1 VQYEVQAEEFI
12 EVKSPID
19 RLRERWTAQQ
29 DCVGLL
35 RQIKLLQQNPE
46 LVQYAELAS
55 LRGWSQ
61 PLLFAAQ
68 GILLVAVL
76 LSGVN
81 WMMTKDRGKQADEVA
96 AVKADVVTEMKR
108 LDGVIEAA
116 QWEASRIRKSSK
128 TAGFTV
134 AGVSGLEKED
144 ALQRLDALS
153 AEAHKSEDD
162 YKAKA
167 AVKEK
172 QLHAEGDALAL
183 AYSGTPVIF
192 SLALIFAAQLFR
204 RSAYNSY
211 PQYKLIRNADDFYLY
226 YLVSGGWWVNLAIVF
241 VLNLALSGQAHG
253 MGPLIEG
260 LGIVG
265 AIVFWLGVYAL
276 LLYGFYMVS
285 KDLYKAMQVPAPR
298 KLADFGNKLLLSMN
312 TSFLAVFAA
321 FEMVFLLLCYGV
333 YFVGMH

>member
-29 DCVGLL
+29 DPVSLL

-55 LRGWSQ
+55 LRGWTQ

-76 LSGVN
+76 LSGAN
-81 WMMTKDRGKQADEVA
+81 WMMTKDHGKQAEDIAV
-96 AVKADVVTEMKR
+96 VKADVVTEMKR

-116 QWEASRIRKSSK
+116 QWEASRIKKSAKSS
-128 TAGFTV
+128 GFTV
-134 AGVSGLEKED
+134 AGVAGLEKED

-153 AEAHKSEDD
+153 AEARKSEDD

-183 AYSGTPVIF
+183 ANSGTPIIF

-204 RSAYNSY
+204 RAAYNSY

-226 YLVSGGWWVNLAIVF
+226 YLVSSGWWVNLSIVF
-241 VLNLALSGQAHG
+241 LLNLVLSGQAHG
-253 MGPLIEG
+253 MGHLIEG

-265 AIVFWLGVYAL
+265 AVVFWLGVYAL
-276 LLYGFYMVS
+276 LICGFYKVS
-285 KDLYKAMQVPAPR
+285 KDLYKAMQIPAPR
-298 KLADFGNKLLLSMN
+298 NLADFGNKLLLGMN
-312 TSFLAVFAA
+312 SSFLVVFTA
-321 FEMVFLLLCYGV
+321 FEVVFLLLCYGV